1 MNNMKEKLKKIGKFV
16 FNNKDVIISKAK
28 DEVIDVATSSAKNF
42 VWRYII
48 LSNIIVAIVNL
59 SIGIFI
65 GYSFT

>member
-1 MNNMKEKLKKIGKFV
+1 MKEKLKKIGKFV

>member
-1 MNNMKEKLKKIGKFV
+1 MKEKLKKIGKFV

-28 DEVIDVATSSAKNF
+28 DEAIDVATSTAKNF

-48 LSNIIVAIVNL
+48 LSNIIVAILNL
-59 SIGIFI
+59 VIGIFI